1 MKCFAINY
9 NTNVEVIVMS
19 LSSQPYAENGVFI
32 SNSSLSVGEEV
43 AITYEGILAKSGADQ
58 IFLHIGYGEEWL
70 DKTFIPM
77 EKDDGVFKGT
87 FKIALPDDLNI
98 SFKDSANNWDNNS
111 SMNYSFKIT
120 GKTKT
125 AKKSTAKAAAK
136 KDSDAETKTQ
146 SKEAKK
152 STKASDEK
160 KSSAKS
166 KSQSTDE
173 VKEKKAASTAK
184 KSTKSTAK
192 ASAKSTSK
200 SLKQN

>member
-1 MKCFAINY
+1 MKCFAVNY

-19 LSSQPYAENGVFI
+19 LNSQPYAENGVFI

-43 AITYEGILAKSGADQ
+43 AITYEGLLAKSGADQ

-77 EKDDGVFKGT
+77 ERENGVFKGT

-120 GKTKT
+120 GKTK
-125 AKKSTAKAAAK
+125 AAFIMGK
-136 KDSDAETKTQ
+136 LFDTDIISVDSMQAFKGMDIGTDKQ
-146 SKEAKK
+146 DLSKYFI
-152 STKASDEK
+152 
-160 KSSAKS
+160 
-166 KSQSTDE
+166 
-173 VKEKKAASTAK
+173 
-184 KSTKSTAK
+184 
-192 ASAKSTSK
+192 
-200 SLKQN
+200 KQYI

>member
-1 MKCFAINY
+1 MKCFAVNY

-19 LSSQPYAENGVFI
+19 LNSQPYAENGVFI

-43 AITYEGILAKSGADQ
+43 AITYEGLLAKSGADQ
-58 IFLHIGYGEEWL
+58 MFLHIGYGEEWL

-77 EKDDGVFKGT
+77 ERENGVFKGT

-120 GKTKT
+120 GKTKA
-125 AKKSTAKAAAK
+125 AKKSTSKAAK
-136 KDSDAETKTQ
+136 KDSDAETKAQ

-184 KSTKSTAK
+184 KSTKSTTK
-192 ASAKSTSK
+192 ASTKSTSK
-200 SLKQN
+200 SSKEN